1 MVTTQRRDLRRP
13 PATAYGRRPALVLVN
28 GLAEQA
34 ESWFA
39 NHPVWRQQFDVHMP
53 NILAYQGAALHRR
66 IDAGLPI
73 DVDYLVGQLHL
84 YLDAFVQAPPY
95 HLVASSLG
103 GKVAVEFAVRYPE
116 LVDRLVLLCPSG
128 MGDVERLPIVDG
140 VRRNGIHALVASV
153 FHDADQAGPP
163 LVAYYSRSFADRRWR
178 TGLLRTVRGT
188 MDHCVRDR
196 MALVRRP
203 TLVVVG
209 EQDRIVDPLRVE
221 EAARLLPDG
230 RFRAI
235 PACGHA
241 PQLECPEI
249 VNPLV
254 SDFLN
259 GCEPD
264 DAGVAAADLAVAV

>member
-1 MVTTQRRDLRRP
+1 VTTQRRDPRRLAP
-13 PATAYGRRPALVLVN
+13 TAYGRRPALVLVN

-34 ESWFA
+34 ESWFR

-53 NILAYQGAALHRR
+53 NILAYQGGALHRR

-73 DVDYLVGQLHL
+73 DVDYLVAQLHL

-103 GKVAVEFAVRYPE
+103 GKVAVEFAVRHPE

-140 VRRNGIHALVASV
+140 VRRNDIRALVESV

-163 LVAYYSRSFADRRWR
+163 LVAYYARSFADRRWR

-188 MDHCVRDR
+188 MGHCVRDR
-196 MALVRRP
+196 MALVCRP

-230 RFRAI
+230 RFLSI

-241 PQLECPEI
+241 PQLERPEI

-259 GCEPD
+259 GGEPG
-264 DAGVAAADLAVAV
+264 DAHLTVTDLAVAV